1 MDITARNEIY
11 ITSGSQGSIKGITEE
26 PTHCATAVLSF
37 LPAKHYF
44 YFNLFSWLPLCIAS
58 SCAKTS

>member
-37 LPAKHYF
+37 FPAKHF
-44 YFNLFSWLPLCIAS
+44 FQPLYMAATLHSQFMCQN
-58 SCAKTS
+58 